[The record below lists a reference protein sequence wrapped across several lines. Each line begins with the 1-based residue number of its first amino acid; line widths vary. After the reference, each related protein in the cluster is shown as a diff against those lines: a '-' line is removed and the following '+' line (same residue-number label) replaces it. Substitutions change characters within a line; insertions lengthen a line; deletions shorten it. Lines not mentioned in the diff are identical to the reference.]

1 MIINNKFTKKQ
12 SGISKT
18 AVKYGCDGNV
28 EEVKRQLLSE
38 HRTNIFIGS
47 HLAMTVVCTAD
58 MLVELAVGR
67 LISER
72 LIESV
77 SDIEYLYVCESGG
90 RITVILNKNTAVSAA
105 VSETLSCCSD
115 NKIYFNGSTEFRR
128 IEKVKTDKAE
138 IFKIISAAAEDTALH
153 KSTSGTHSCILAAN
167 GKMLS
172 SFEDIGRHN
181 ALDKAVGYM
190 YLNNILPSESAVY
203 LTGRIPID
211 MVRKCIAAKIPLVI
225 TKSVPTSEA
234 VEMAEKYGITLVC
247 RAWPDSFEIYT

>member
-1 MIINNKFTKKQ
+1 
-12 SGISKT
+12 
-18 AVKYGCDGNV
+18 
-28 EEVKRQLLSE
+28 
-38 HRTNIFIGS
+38 
-47 HLAMTVVCTAD
+47 
-58 MLVELAVGR
+58 
-67 LISER
+67 
-72 LIESV
+72 
-77 SDIEYLYVCESGG
+77 
-90 RITVILNKNTAVSAA
+90 
-105 VSETLSCCSD
+105 
-115 NKIYFNGSTEFRR
+115 
-128 IEKVKTDKAE
+128 
-138 IFKIISAAAEDTALH
+138 
-153 KSTSGTHSCILAAN
+153 
-167 GKMLS
+167 MLS